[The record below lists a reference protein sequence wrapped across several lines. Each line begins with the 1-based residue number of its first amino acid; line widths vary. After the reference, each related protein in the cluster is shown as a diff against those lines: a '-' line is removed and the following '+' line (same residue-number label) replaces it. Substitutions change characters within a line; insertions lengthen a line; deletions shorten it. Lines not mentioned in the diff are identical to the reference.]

1 LVALILCID
10 DDGFYRGVLRRM
22 LQDDGHQVVEAANG
36 HEGLE
41 CFRNWQPDLV
51 VTDMRM
57 PGFDG
62 GQVISKL
69 REMSETIPI
78 LAISGAATS
87 DSAAGLQRARQV
99 GVNAIVS
106 KLGPLD
112 QVLDTIERLFA
123 SPAK

>member
-1 LVALILCID
+1 MALILCID
-10 DDGFYRGVLRRM
+10 DDGFYRGVLRRI
-22 LQDDGHQVVEAANG
+22 LEDDGHQVVEAANG

-41 CFRNWQPDLV
+41 CFRNRQPDLV

-62 GQVISKL
+62 GQVIRKL
-69 REMSETIPI
+69 REMSKTIPI
-78 LAISGAATS
+78 LAVSGAATS
-87 DSAAGLQRARQV
+87 DSTAGLQRARQV

-112 QVLDTIERLFA
+112 QVLETIDRIFA
-123 SPAK
+123 SPAE

>member
-1 LVALILCID
+1 MALILCID

-62 GQVISKL
+62 GQVICKL
-69 REMSETIPI
+69 REMSKTIPI
-78 LAISGAATS
+78 LAVSGATTS
-87 DSAAGLQRARQV
+87 DSTAGLQRARQV

-112 QVLDTIERLFA
+112 QVLETIDRIFA
-123 SPAK
+123 SPAE

>member
-1 LVALILCID
+1 MALILCID

-62 GQVISKL
+62 GQVICKL
-69 REMSETIPI
+69 REMSKTIPI
-78 LAISGAATS
+78 LAVSGAATS
-87 DSAAGLQRARQV
+87 DSSAGLQKARQV
-99 GVNAIVS
+99 GVNAIVG

-112 QVLDTIERLFA
+112 QILQTIDQIFD
-123 SPAK
+123 SPGE

>member
-1 LVALILCID
+1 VALILCID

-22 LQDDGHQVVEAANG
+22 LQDDGHQVVEAADG

-41 CFRNWQPDLV
+41 CFRKRQPDLV
-51 VTDMRM
+51 ITDMRM

-62 GQVISKL
+62 GQVICKL
-69 REMSETIPI
+69 REMSKTIPI
-78 LAISGAATS
+78 LAVSGAATS
-87 DSAAGLQRARQV
+87 DSTAGLQRARQV

-112 QVLDTIERLFA
+112 QILETIDRIFA